1 MSTGSKLILFLA
13 RGFGTGQIP
22 VAPGTFG
29 AALGMA
35 WFIVLLLPRSPLAF
49 VIALA
54 AGAAISVWICGAA
67 ENLLKQTDPASVV
80 LDEIVAVPICFSWW
94 VFEFHS
100 RTGAMPGA
108 AHFFTADTVS
118 MTLGVFVGFRVF
130 DIWKPWPIRQSQK
143 LRGGWGVTADDLM
156 AAVYVNLLTGLALQ
170 IPAIAN
176 SALPVRSL

>member
-1 MSTGSKLILFLA
+1 
-13 RGFGTGQIP
+13 
-22 VAPGTFG
+22 
-29 AALGMA
+29 
-35 WFIVLLLPRSPLAF
+35 
-49 VIALA
+49 
-54 AGAAISVWICGAA
+54 
-67 ENLLKQTDPASVV
+67 
-80 LDEIVAVPICFSWW
+80 
-94 VFEFHS
+94 
-100 RTGAMPGA
+100 MPGA